1 MAIASSFAS
10 DNLRIIIFAAFC
22 IGCFQITASQQH
34 DENEHDEMG
43 MMAAHEFDEVD
54 VQCSEPPPP
63 MHANMQ
69 CFKHKTKKNKYVCR
83 AKCNR
88 GFQFPNGNQT
98 MRHMCDLTTG
108 KWNKFNFPDC
118 IRICDPACEH
128 GGACTE
134 ENYCVCTPEY
144 RGDRCQ
150 YEVSLCDPKI
160 GLHVSGEWICNSS
173 HTDTR
178 CVLKCPQGTR
188 YETQPA
194 DLYICS
200 LDGAW
205 TPSFA
210 PKCIPINVI
219 EPPTVQHFYAISGG
233 EPTQSKIPATTV
245 CSTWSSNHYRTFDG
259 GIYSFSS
266 PCTYLF
272 SKDCEQDTFAIHVQN
287 GQPCPSWTSCPT
299 AIIIYIGS
307 EEYVLKGSEGGAY
320 IMNKEQKYEVPAAV
334 DGLLL
339 QMLSEFVT
347 VSSPLGF
354 KLKWNLKNTILLEV
368 STPLK
373 NRTCGLCGK
382 FDGLVVN
389 DFGTSDGSITD
400 SVESFV
406 DSWAMENLG
415 EKCEGK
421 AVVKDACSE
430 NKDKVE
436 EAVANCQIIFD
447 DKFSSCH
454 QLVNPKPYFE
464 TCRMDYCGCESEA
477 SCHCSS
483 LAEYFRECVRLG
495 GSLPGGWRNN
505 DLCPLS
511 CPFGM
516 VYKDCGSS
524 CPQTCRGTVYDCED
538 DRCVDGCHCP
548 EGTVLHDMQCI
559 EKASCPCL
567 HNEKEY
573 HNGER
578 IIQDC
583 NACECNA
590 GKWRCTEEQCGA
602 RCSSTGD
609 PHYIT
614 FDGYSYEYLGS
625 CPYYLVF
632 NENFNVVQEYGPCSS
647 QAGPEQATDSMF
659 CTQSVTIEYGGGSLV
674 LQPGFI
680 VTFNS
685 RPVDLP
691 FSEMGI
697 YAAMATDIFLK
708 VRLDNG
714 LSVLWD
720 GKNRIYIDAPS
731 SLYDQTMGLCG
742 TFNNNQND
750 DFMTPE
756 KDIEADV
763 ATFVSRWQ
771 ASDKC
776 YRRARRSMRRTPCEM
791 QPQKLADADQLCYTL
806 KSAMFSNCHGEI
818 DPYAFYKS
826 CVNDLCMCGE
836 NLEECLCPILADYS
850 LACARKGIV
859 MDWIDRVPIC
869 QPQCTGGQ
877 IYKECGDP
885 CTSTCAAVASE
896 LECDSQCVQGC
907 ICPDGTA
914 LNSEGICVAVDQCPC
929 LFEGKEF
936 PSLDITVKGTDI
948 CKCLNA
954 KWECRPGSEEEL
966 KALNPEKQV
975 NPRANHALK
984 CLEEYNEEY
993 TDCAEPCPRTC
1004 QNFHLPSKCP
1014 AEQCFPGCKCKEG
1027 FIFDAEL
1034 QKCVEM
1040 SQCGCIHGN
1049 RRYKEGETI
1058 KQSCNLCSCRRGQ
1071 WQCTEQVCPGI
1082 CTAWGESHFKTY
1094 DGKIFDFHGECEYI
1108 LSKGKMSDASYTL
1121 IVQNVPCGTSGIT
1134 CSKSFTLDLGALKQ
1148 SRGDTNEVVADEEKL
1163 TLTKNDPLPKMSLK
1177 SRFVVLESGL
1187 FVLVYT
1193 DIGITLRWDRGT
1205 RIYVTLD
1212 PKWRNRVNGLCGNF
1226 NDDQA
1231 DDFLTPFGGIPEARA
1246 STFADSWKI
1255 HEFCP
1260 GPVAI
1265 EDTCAIH
1272 PERKGWAQQKCGIL
1286 KSDVFE
1292 PCRTAVAMEPFYER
1306 CVFDSCGCD
1315 MGGDCD
1321 CLCTAIAAYAQEC
1334 SIHGVSIRWR
1344 SQELCP
1350 IQCEE
1355 CATYDSCIPSCPKK
1369 TCENEYR
1376 YGRIE
1381 EACSND
1387 FCVEGCNP
1395 KPCPA
1400 GQIYNNEV
1408 EYKCIPEVDCV
1419 VPCLEVNGVIYNEGD
1434 RVTDLEV
1441 ADPCQS
1447 CHCHRGSIQCTGSR
1461 CVKQEPLRPCLKT
1474 GWTPWMNTPSFVGGD
1489 FEELTSPSLKATYEE
1504 FCGFTNMT
1512 TIECRVAET
1521 KISAQEAGQ
1530 NVICE
1535 LPTGLVC
1542 VDTDQNGRICEDYEI
1557 RMYCDCG
1564 PMLETTTLPPVT
1576 TPLITQPPECHA
1588 NGWTAWMSSVLP
1600 SEQGEFETLE
1610 RLRVNHI
1617 FCANQDI
1624 DDIECRSTRTWKYIT
1639 EDTNDII
1646 CNKKVGFI
1654 CNGPLCDDFEV
1665 RVHCYCGPEETTPL
1679 VIPETTPV
1687 APKCISEWT
1696 QFYDVDHP
1704 SVSDASDDE
1713 TIENIEQKE
1722 GPVCEGRNI
1731 TDVECKAYV
1740 NGEYVDYSSLN
1751 LFGLKCSKKTGFVCE
1766 KFIIG
1771 EDCPN
1776 FMVRFY
1782 CSCEPTPE
1790 TTTKLI
1796 TTTTTTAA
1804 PTTTTT
1810 TPVPIKPVPVECGW
1824 TPWIN
1829 TDTPEEGENDDGD
1842 LEDLAT
1848 IQYLYKTCGGKDLVD
1863 IECRMART
1871 HHSYELSQQ
1880 HNLKCDLEH
1889 GFVCHNQDQI
1899 GKCYDY
1905 EIRLLCMYDWCYPK
1919 TTPPTTTT
1927 TTTPAPTTTA
1937 NPCPDGQVYDECAY
1951 SCSQMCSS
1959 FASET
1964 VEKCSLL
1971 ESGCIPACRPIDG
1984 CQLPYVWR
1992 DYFHCVPK
2000 DECPCVYTDD
2010 ITNEVITAGPKA
2022 VVYKTCEK
2030 CQCLEGNLHCEIIPF
2045 CGVQP
2050 PVRRLIEN
2058 IEQPDCWTKWESI
2071 DYPEGPGDLEKI
2083 SEFRKVFEFCA
2094 DPIKIECRTIATQQ
2108 KPSDVGQNVKCDLQ
2122 TGLVCFNKENEP
2134 DGCYDYE
2141 IRFYCPCPT
2150 LPPPT
2155 TTIPPPTLEPGECLY
2170 GWTEWFNNHYPDGRG
2185 DYESIQS
2192 SRVNHIFCAND
2203 MISAIEC
2210 RKAGSLET
2218 GLLQRGVECDLQ
2230 VGVICRQ
2237 ESLGEQEYCWDY
2249 EVRFFCDCPI
2259 STVVPYEIPI
2269 TTTEPPL
2276 LKSCS
2281 YWSPWI
2287 NDHHPNAGKSGT
2299 KTGVKG
2305 GGTFIPGDREVVTPV
2320 KLRRDY
2326 KFCLEGIITEIECRE
2341 AVTDLFYTET
2351 GDNKLTCSVKGGFR
2365 CRGKDQESKICKDY
2379 KIRYYCACE
2388 EITPSPTPIKIST
2401 PAIHIEP
2408 CTVYYNAIDGPK
2420 PVPDSQ
2426 LKASTSKDF
2435 ESGPQ
2440 SARLSSISTT
2450 RSAGAWIAGQ
2460 IDDRQFIEVDLGFI
2474 QPIYGV
2480 VTKGRHG
2487 HPEWVKS
2494 YLVLYSRDGNAYAYV
2509 TEDGNNPQIFT
2520 GNYDSQT
2527 PIEHVFNTPFE
2538 ARFVRIQPLS
2548 FQKEIALRFDVLG
2561 CAEGMTTPPVYTTS
2575 APICTAEMG
2584 LRNGTIKD
2592 RQVTTSSNRNPS
2604 SDERYIRLKTIQTD
2618 DHAGG
2623 WVAGELDE
2631 YQFVQVDFVTPHEIT
2646 GIKIQGRD
2654 SVPQWVTAFTVSYSQ
2669 DGNSWD
2675 YITDITGTE
2684 KKIFPGNYDSDTIV
2698 EVYFPYPI
2706 RTRYVRINPAGWENW
2721 IALRLEILGCFEP
2734 DKVLANLSTTVEP
2747 PFIEACFE
2755 PMGLENHQLP
2765 DTLISVS
2772 SSAGPG
2778 SDKSRLR
2785 LNTHSD
2791 EQGTGGWIAHKDDY
2805 KPIIVIDFT
2814 GERNLT
2820 AIETQGLEDEDYW
2833 VMSYYVHYS
2842 SDNVTWEKAYSAE
2855 TGNWIFDGNR
2865 DRDSR
2870 KLHRFTEMI
2879 TARFLKVTIVDYH
2892 TWAALRMEVYGCF
2905 IPYGEVTMPPPLL
2918 ITETEFCTILG
2929 PWLSLSDPASNPYG
2943 DEEQIDQ
2950 IIAASKICGNPFE
2963 IECRSAVTK
2972 KDYSET
2978 GQIVT
2983 CDTQQGLLCLNQNQ
2997 NSGMCYNY
3005 EVRIKCWTCEAE
3017 TTTTARPLVLC
3028 PEVPESL
3035 KENCPVSCPEHH
3047 SCDGYG
3053 CVPDIDCPC
3062 FRDGKKFIPPN
3073 ILVTK
3078 NCDKCECVLGGY
3090 SMCSPINCSSCLQGQ
3105 KSELDEYCECRCIGC
3120 PDGTIT
3126 CPTNGACVSEFQW
3139 CDGTEDCPD
3148 DEINCPTTPPPVTT
3162 TTTIAPTTTEAPI
3175 ICTTEYADATDTC
3188 EMVSNMFETFDGL
3201 YYQYDIC
3208 DHLLMREKYSNLY
3221 SVTVHKTCSPDNANS
3236 CDRYLI
3242 ITVDNVVLKIGP
3254 GVDDVTVQDTRVPA
3268 ENLYIVSRRFQD
3280 FELLKKGKF
3289 LVFSSKK
3296 YHFDVIWDGLQDA
3309 RIIVSHCLMN
3319 QVIGMCGFYNK
3330 QVEDDRSTPDG
3341 TIVKTNQEF
3350 GDSWSKGPLERCIPP
3365 SCPEVYMKRAIT
3377 TCQVLQDELF
3387 STACADYLKMQSR
3400 VETCINYMCECLQ
3413 RTSLDARVSSDVF
3426 YDIYDTGS
3434 CKCQAFESFVEACEA
3449 VKREPVLNWRL
3460 EYDCTPECPPG
3471 MEWQDCGPGCE
3482 LTCDNYREKDTLCD
3496 AACTPGCYCPSGTV
3510 RHHDKCVK
3518 PKMCQDCVCRGHG
3531 DPNYITFDGR
3541 YYAFQGNCTY
3551 VLAQHLTSDDQV
3563 KNFRILVTNV
3573 ECPEEP
3579 HTSCAAGLQ
3588 IFWNGHTIEK
3598 FKNKPVYLD
3607 NVPLNKEDSPL
3618 DRDGISVTYIPNK
3631 STIIHIKAINLAV
3644 RYFDQM
3650 YGFNVELPAF
3660 FYYNKTEGLC
3670 GVCNFI
3676 QSDDL
3681 YHRNGYVTDDVE
3693 DFAYSWLVEPRTRE
3707 QCTLERVIMPPPP
3720 PGICNF
3726 TVSPC
3731 EVFLD
3736 PTLYS
3741 KSCQN
3746 DVTYSQKPEASMC
3759 RSKFQYA
3766 QQCCERGVS
3775 LVEWLKMS
3783 GCESSCPEGMY
3794 FECTSACQKTCEN
3807 YKTFQESDCE
3817 LMPLYTCR
3825 CPEGQVMKLGQCVD
3839 PIICETCDALGHIVG
3854 DVWKVGPCEQ
3864 CECMSDLSTR
3874 CTIMECPEP
3883 PICNEK
3889 QTLKKRDQAPD
3900 TCCAIY
3906 DCVEAVAEVICP
3918 EAKLQNCSEG
3928 QANVVSHEDGCPV
3941 YKCECKMELCPPVTQ
3956 PQVEEG
3962 EVTSIEQ
3969 EGCCPHYRV
3978 DCYPEK
3984 CSLPPICGP
3993 GFKVSTFEGKCCLK
4007 YTCVPKKNVCVYRF
4021 KYDVLDGV
4029 QVTLPE
4035 GESPEVEF
4043 EGGSSW
4049 QDGLCRKCRCSTDNG
4064 VTQYSCSEELC
4075 PKLEELPDSEKY
4087 VREII
4092 PIPGACCP
4100 HYRRSACKMNEIVYQ
4115 IGEEWPSPDGDP
4127 CKSYKCVE
4135 HEGEAG
4141 ILEKRIR
4148 CDKNCPTFAEYVE
4161 PEPGSGKCCGMC
4173 KPTACEEN
4181 GVSYHHGQIWNSVT
4195 KPCFK
4200 AECFVNENGTQI
4212 IYRGQ
4217 SCPML
4222 PDNCPAEN
4230 VKTDPK
4236 GCCTYCKKP
4245 TESCAAV
4252 QVPIHETRQF
4262 FGFID
4267 PQKGFCTN
4275 DEPLEGL
4282 TKCSGKCT
4290 VESEYSKLIGD
4301 FQSVCNCCLPKTSE
4315 NRPILLRCDDGS
4327 TLEKIYQQPLSCRC
4341 TSCSG
4346 TDRYLEA
4353 MNQIESV

>member
-1 MAIASSFAS
+1 MNIEFGKCPFEKARYKQAEQDKPMTDEELSLFSETGEEDEDVQFGRLYYGTHGSDVRHMPFIRSSHTAPMDAVVSKIILDWKLPEPKIVLFVIAGSTDSVSESIKKLSILLIKGLINALETTEMWLCTDGFYRGFGRELGLAFLNERSRRKILMSSSHKVSVYNFPETALIGLCRQDILNLSEKLGDKELSNEEDVREKIRKKDINRNFDYFLLVKDTSEKKRGLQQFLLNFAS
-10 DNLRIIIFAAFC
+10 YLIDNA
-22 IGCFQITASQQH
+22 
-34 DENEHDEMG
+34 
-43 MMAAHEFDEVD
+43 
-54 VQCSEPPPP
+54 
-63 MHANMQ
+63 
-69 CFKHKTKKNKYVCR
+69 KNKSKISNDLLSGESKKRIQAPVLSILF
-83 AKCNR
+83 R
-88 GFQFPNGNQT
+88 GDVNQI
-98 MRHMCDLTTG
+98 DLILGYLKDEIPVVVMEGSGGLSDLLAFAYHQVTRRPEGVNIAEYTEAVL
-108 KWNKFNFPDC
+108 KPQLSEKISQLYPDISHFKMSEKTLCQKVFDC
-118 IRICDPACEH
+118 IRFSRQEDMEFLSVLTLYDLEKKTHFPAHLLEALFKARTSKRMAESENMKRDLFLAMDWNCPTEATTQVLARDSSGEFQVSADTFFRALVKPQREEFIGIFLKKGFIVHKFLNSLTLLQLFQDSLQKEFFKTIIWENVLGFGARVEMSRHFVDFRLTLLLEELTSIPSLINTYELDWNCRGLYDNRSPSEVERKSLQVLVLWGILSYRVELVKVIWRYSEHPIHIAIICCVILHKLEKYVTDLNLKNEMIKQSKELSLIATNLMTKCYDKDPNRALDLLCEKDRVWSYKPLIEIAAFAKNRVFIAH
-128 GGACTE
+128 PCCQKYLDSIFMDKIEVRDLPYGDFTVPLWLKIILSNFLIFPMFLWIRFETRNDTVPVKFSETE
-134 ENYCVCTPEY
+134 QRNDDHFLTKAPPYPNFGLIFISFPISSALGPMLYKIKRMTLVDFSSYMRVTMLVVISNGIVIHSTIYPDFPLGWELVRRAFFDAIISFFLTPADHFGQPDMTCIRLIRHPNGHSFVGLPENVCKVGRYYRPDCPNPGVWPHIFGLQYLLLLRLILLTLLYALFNATHAKLVEEGENIWKYQRYQLVIDFSNRLTFPAPLSPINYCILLY
-144 RGDRCQ
+144 NF
-150 YEVSLCDPKI
+150 
-160 GLHVSGEWICNSS
+160 ICRRRNENFERPNLTE
-173 HTDTR
+173 TDYTYWKN
-178 CVLKCPQGTR
+178 LASDYFT
-188 YETQPA
+188 
-194 DLYICS
+194 DS
-200 LDGAW
+200 
-205 TPSFA
+205 
-210 PKCIPINVI
+210 I
-219 EPPTVQHFYAISGG
+219 E
-233 EPTQSKIPATTV
+233 EK
-245 CSTWSSNHYRTFDG
+245 
-259 GIYSFSS
+259 
-266 PCTYLF
+266 
-272 SKDCEQDTFAIHVQN
+272 
-287 GQPCPSWTSCPT
+287 
-299 AIIIYIGS
+299 
-307 EEYVLKGSEGGAY
+307 
-320 IMNKEQKYEVPAAV
+320 
-334 DGLLL
+334 
-339 QMLSEFVT
+339 
-347 VSSPLGF
+347 
-354 KLKWNLKNTILLEV
+354 NLKNTTEWRMGKILELRKALNDQRRTMRQLHANLNELQIYIKRDHQYLEDRTLQASV
-368 STPLK
+368 SEYLQIKNLPQIFSRISPYPHTKILRFPVSDKHVSWKYTWNDYDPITYNKPIKDFPPQYRQCVDVDIQLLK
-373 NRTCGLCGK
+373 ELEGE
-382 FDGLVVN
+382 
-389 DFGTSDGSITD
+389 DFRFPTFKWNTSTLS
-400 SVESFV
+400 
-406 DSWAMENLG
+406 
-415 EKCEGK
+415 
-421 AVVKDACSE
+421 
-430 NKDKVE
+430 
-436 EAVANCQIIFD
+436 
-447 DKFSSCH
+447 
-454 QLVNPKPYFE
+454 
-464 TCRMDYCGCESEA
+464 
-477 SCHCSS
+477 
-483 LAEYFRECVRLG
+483 
-495 GSLPGGWRNN
+495 PGGVFLDRKSWIKGKKEMPFIYELDEEGLPRNPMGRTGLRGRGCLPQWGPN
-505 DLCPLS
+505 H
-511 CPFGM
+511 F
-516 VYKDCGSS
+516 VY
-524 CPQTCRGTVYDCED
+524 
-538 DRCVDGCHCP
+538 
-548 EGTVLHDMQCI
+548 
-559 EKASCPCL
+559 A
-567 HNEKEY
+567 
-573 HNGER
+573 
-578 IIQDC
+578 II
-583 NACECNA
+583 
-590 GKWRCTEEQCGA
+590 
-602 RCSSTGD
+602 
-609 PHYIT
+609 
-614 FDGYSYEYLGS
+614 
-625 CPYYLVF
+625 
-632 NENFNVVQEYGPCSS
+632 
-647 QAGPEQATDSMF
+647 
-659 CTQSVTIEYGGGSLV
+659 
-674 LQPGFI
+674 
-680 VTFNS
+680 
-685 RPVDLP
+685 
-691 FSEMGI
+691 
-697 YAAMATDIFLK
+697 
-708 VRLDNG
+708 
-714 LSVLWD
+714 
-720 GKNRIYIDAPS
+720 
-731 SLYDQTMGLCG
+731 
-742 TFNNNQND
+742 
-750 DFMTPE
+750 
-756 KDIEADV
+756 
-763 ATFVSRWQ
+763 SRWQ
-771 ASDKC
+771 AVESVS
-776 YRRARRSMRRTPCEM
+776 YRDYLEVVLLVDDQDISIPGGFVTTENPYSIISALFHCETVWWTEEDM
-791 QPQKLADADQLCYTL
+791 IAFFLSLAQAPDTSHSED
-806 KSAMFSNCHGEI
+806 
-818 DPYAFYKS
+818 
-826 CVNDLCMCGE
+826 
-836 NLEECLCPILADYS
+836 ECLQA
-850 LACARKGIV
+850 
-859 MDWIDRVPIC
+859 
-869 QPQCTGGQ
+869 
-877 IYKECGDP
+877 KE
-885 CTSTCAAVASE
+885 
-896 LECDSQCVQGC
+896 
-907 ICPDGTA
+907 
-914 LNSEGICVAVDQCPC
+914 
-929 LFEGKEF
+929 
-936 PSLDITVKGTDI
+936 GTDTQQPT
-948 CKCLNA
+948 
-954 KWECRPGSEEEL
+954 EVSE
-966 KALNPEKQV
+966 KSSAEKERIV
-975 NPRANHALK
+975 K
-984 CLEEYNEEY
+984 S
-993 TDCAEPCPRTC
+993 TDEVDAT
-1004 QNFHLPSKCP
+1004 
-1014 AEQCFPGCKCKEG
+1014 EG
-1027 FIFDAEL
+1027 PFIFQRLKRGYMDEAINTDQSWCEAE
-1034 QKCVEM
+1034 V
-1040 SQCGCIHGN
+1040 
-1049 RRYKEGETI
+1049 
-1058 KQSCNLCSCRRGQ
+1058 
-1071 WQCTEQVCPGI
+1071 W
-1082 CTAWGESHFKTY
+1082 HFHY
-1094 DGKIFDFHGECEYI
+1094 
-1108 LSKGKMSDASYTL
+1108 
-1121 IVQNVPCGTSGIT
+1121 NVPCLIDEKFKANMLWSQLDETVLQKIPIGQA
-1134 CSKSFTLDLGALKQ
+1134 SFLH
-1148 SRGDTNEVVADEEKL
+1148 SVAK
-1163 TLTKNDPLPKMSLK
+1163 KMK
-1177 SRFVVLESGL
+1177 AVLE
-1187 FVLVYT
+1187 
-1193 DIGITLRWDRGT
+1193 
-1205 RIYVTLD
+1205 
-1212 PKWRNRVNGLCGNF
+1212 
-1226 NDDQA
+1226 
-1231 DDFLTPFGGIPEARA
+1231 
-1246 STFADSWKI
+1246 
-1255 HEFCP
+1255 
-1260 GPVAI
+1260 AI
-1265 EDTCAIH
+1265 
-1272 PERKGWAQQKCGIL
+1272 
-1286 KSDVFE
+1286 
-1292 PCRTAVAMEPFYER
+1292 

-2326 KFCLEGIITEIECRE
+2326 KFCLEVYNNYGAIKMRNKCRE

-3551 VLAQHLTSDDQV
+3551 VWLS
-3563 KNFRILVTNV
+3563 IL
-3573 ECPEEP
+3573 
-3579 HTSCAAGLQ
+3579 HQ
-3588 IFWNGHTIEK
+3588 M
-3598 FKNKPVYLD
+3598 
-3607 NVPLNKEDSPL
+3607 
-3618 DRDGISVTYIPNK
+3618 
-3631 STIIHIKAINLAV
+3631 IK
-3644 RYFDQM
+3644 
-3650 YGFNVELPAF
+3650 
-3660 FYYNKTEGLC
+3660 
-3670 GVCNFI
+3670 
-3676 QSDDL
+3676 
-3681 YHRNGYVTDDVE
+3681 
-3693 DFAYSWLVEPRTRE
+3693 
-3707 QCTLERVIMPPPP
+3707 
-3720 PGICNF
+3720 
-3726 TVSPC
+3726 
-3731 EVFLD
+3731 
-3736 PTLYS
+3736 
-3741 KSCQN
+3741 
-3746 DVTYSQKPEASMC
+3746 
-3759 RSKFQYA
+3759 
-3766 QQCCERGVS
+3766 
-3775 LVEWLKMS
+3775 
-3783 GCESSCPEGMY
+3783 
-3794 FECTSACQKTCEN
+3794 
-3807 YKTFQESDCE
+3807 
-3817 LMPLYTCR
+3817 
-3825 CPEGQVMKLGQCVD
+3825 
-3839 PIICETCDALGHIVG
+3839 
-3854 DVWKVGPCEQ
+3854 
-3864 CECMSDLSTR
+3864 
-3874 CTIMECPEP
+3874 
-3883 PICNEK
+3883 
-3889 QTLKKRDQAPD
+3889 
-3900 TCCAIY
+3900 
-3906 DCVEAVAEVICP
+3906 
-3918 EAKLQNCSEG
+3918 
-3928 QANVVSHEDGCPV
+3928 
-3941 YKCECKMELCPPVTQ
+3941 
-3956 PQVEEG
+3956 
-3962 EVTSIEQ
+3962 
-3969 EGCCPHYRV
+3969 
-3978 DCYPEK
+3978 
-3984 CSLPPICGP
+3984 
-3993 GFKVSTFEGKCCLK
+3993 
-4007 YTCVPKKNVCVYRF
+4007 
-4021 KYDVLDGV
+4021 
-4029 QVTLPE
+4029 
-4035 GESPEVEF
+4035 
-4043 EGGSSW
+4043 
-4049 QDGLCRKCRCSTDNG
+4049 
-4064 VTQYSCSEELC
+4064 
-4075 PKLEELPDSEKY
+4075 
-4087 VREII
+4087 
-4092 PIPGACCP
+4092 
-4100 HYRRSACKMNEIVYQ
+4100 
-4115 IGEEWPSPDGDP
+4115 
-4127 CKSYKCVE
+4127 
-4135 HEGEAG
+4135 
-4141 ILEKRIR
+4141 
-4148 CDKNCPTFAEYVE
+4148 
-4161 PEPGSGKCCGMC
+4161 
-4173 KPTACEEN
+4173 
-4181 GVSYHHGQIWNSVT
+4181 
-4195 KPCFK
+4195 
-4200 AECFVNENGTQI
+4200 
-4212 IYRGQ
+4212 
-4217 SCPML
+4217 
-4222 PDNCPAEN
+4222 
-4230 VKTDPK
+4230 
-4236 GCCTYCKKP
+4236 
-4245 TESCAAV
+4245 
-4252 QVPIHETRQF
+4252 
-4262 FGFID
+4262 
-4267 PQKGFCTN
+4267 
-4275 DEPLEGL
+4275 
-4282 TKCSGKCT
+4282 
-4290 VESEYSKLIGD
+4290 
-4301 FQSVCNCCLPKTSE
+4301 
-4315 NRPILLRCDDGS
+4315 
-4327 TLEKIYQQPLSCRC
+4327 
-4341 TSCSG
+4341 
-4346 TDRYLEA
+4346 
-4353 MNQIESV
+4353 